1 MRNLFL
7 LVVLFWVTPPV
18 STYPTGADLS
28 ACVTME
34 PNHGGNTATGDAPY
48 TFTISQTDGSTATEY
63 TIGEVL
69 TSEYSYILS
78 CSNQHIL
85 LEGFERN
92 SSRALYSLECIFSWL
107 LVV

>member
-1 MRNLFL
+1 MAETQRL
-7 LVVLFWVTPPV
+7 VTP
-18 STYPTGADLS
+18 
-28 ACVTME
+28 
-34 PNHGGNTATGDAPY
+34 PY

-69 TSEYSYILS
+69 TSEYSYTLS